1 MVFTAVATYRVKAS
15 AFRGMVSE
23 LITFV
28 ALNELQLGS
37 VFLHRESLLVDVNS
51 MFDALIGHI
60 CFGEEHYEMEV
71 VSVVLEFSS
80 QWFHFHYL
88 KSISLVLMF

>member
-1 MVFTAVATYRVKAS
+1 MVFTAVATYWVKAS

-37 VFLHRESLLVDVNS
+37 VFLHSVESFVVVVDAV
-51 MFDALIGHI
+51 FDALVGHVRPWYKY
-60 CFGEEHYEMEV
+60 YE
-71 VSVVLEFSS
+71 
-80 QWFHFHYL
+80 
-88 KSISLVLMF
+88 